1 MNQLPDAGRRP
12 AAIAVLALA
21 LALVAWTAVPQRL
34 LLPGQGIDLGFT
46 TNNVVYVVANA
57 ATAGTVLLAVGA
69 AALRARRLL
78 VAAVVVVGAH
88 LLALVGTAVV
98 QLAFGARPE
107 LLLGTLA
114 EIFVL
119 AVVATGVLLALLL
132 RDPRTARR
140 AGLVVVLVGAVIH
153 TLWTSVLLPVVS
165 MLSFGGFP
173 PGMIG
178 SLLLSAALGLVVV
191 AAAALCGWAAPVTRR
206 IGALLAAVVAVLGL
220 LAAAGSFGVLGA
232 GYAVAQILQGL
243 LMLTV
248 VPFAVVAAR
257 RPAVAVTP
265 DPATVEV

>member
-1 MNQLPDAGRRP
+1 MNPLPDAGRRP
-12 AAIAVLALA
+12 AALSIIALA
-21 LALVAWTAVPQRL
+21 LAAWMAVPQRL
-34 LLPGQGIDLGFT
+34 LLPRSELDLGFT
-46 TNNVVYVVANA
+46 TNNVIYVVENA
-57 ATAGTVLLAVGA
+57 ATAGTVLLALGA

-88 LLALVGTAVV
+88 LLVQAGTAVV
-98 QLAFGARPE
+98 QLALGARPD

-132 RDPRTARR
+132 SDPRTARR

>member
-1 MNQLPDAGRRP
+1 MNPLPDAGRRP
-12 AAIAVLALA
+12 AALSILALA
-21 LALVAWTAVPQRL
+21 LAAWTAVPQSL
-34 LLPGQGIDLGFT
+34 LLPRDGLDLGFT
-46 TNNVVYVVANA
+46 TDNVIYVVENA
-57 ATAGTVLLAVGA
+57 ATAGTVVLALGA

-78 VAAVVVVGAH
+78 VAALVVVGLH
-88 LLALVGTAVV
+88 LLLQTGTAVV
-98 QLAFGARPE
+98 QLALGARPE

-119 AVVATGVLLALLL
+119 LVMATGVLLALLL

-140 AGLVVVLVGAVIH
+140 AGLIITLAGAVIH
-153 TLWTSVLLPVVS
+153 TLWTSLLLPVVS
-165 MLSFGGFP
+165 MLSFGGVLL
-173 PGMIG
+173 GMIG
-178 SLLLSAALGLVVV
+178 SLLLSAVLGLLGV

-248 VPFAVVAAR
+248 VPFAVAAAR